1 MIVGKDIHPQRE
13 LYYLGALV
21 LDILAASPHKEIE
34 FLALFQEM
42 KEREKTTLNIFSLT
56 LDWLYILGAIEG
68 EKGYI
73 KRCF

>member
-21 LDILAASPHKEIE
+21 LEILAITPDERIE
-34 FLALFQEM
+34 YFSLYQEL
-42 KEREKTTLNIFSLT
+42 KEREKTTLNMFSLT
-56 LDWLYILGAIEG
+56 LDWLFILGAIDG
-68 EKGYI
+68 AKGYI